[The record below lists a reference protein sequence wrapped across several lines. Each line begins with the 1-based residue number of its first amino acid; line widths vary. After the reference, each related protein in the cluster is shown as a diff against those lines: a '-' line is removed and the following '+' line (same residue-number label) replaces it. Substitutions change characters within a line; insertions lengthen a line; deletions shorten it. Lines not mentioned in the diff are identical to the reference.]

1 MASYCFPAKLWLGTC
16 VMIVFGFGTQI
27 NCWQM
32 AIQTFVSISKAA
44 LNWVNFYRM
53 CYILYLTSIVITM
66 SILTLHLMSWKS
78 LFMTNFRVA
87 FSGFLLSTKMIFDS
101 GMLLGAEFL
110 VH

>member
-1 MASYCFPAKLWLGTC
+1 
-16 VMIVFGFGTQI
+16 
-27 NCWQM
+27 M
-32 AIQTFVSISKAA
+32 AIQTFCF
-44 LNWVNFYRM
+44 NFQSGFEGAEF
-53 CYILYLTSIVITM
+53 CHILYLTSIVITM